1 MGKMKKNKFVL
12 TSKIKDELID
22 ATVKFLRINDIHEK
36 SIFSNKVNFSASKGG
51 GRIKLTLSE
60 EPYYFDFTRKSNKSD
75 YFMEDTNVIVY
86 NSKYYTED
94 EFEKLK
100 PQVLREF
107 KNIFNVHV
115 KVFYNLNKSYEILN
129 PDNFYLANA
138 SINGDRIKF
147 TASFKKGLLGNFT
160 SGKLKVKALQSY
172 KTNFP
177 PLRFDINRKKLLD
190 CADASKTVRD
200 IVKKRNSSQ
209 DYVIIDFK
217 SKMITLSNSSLRW
230 ALLNKKSKKCNLE
243 DLFPQSDVVKMRIAE
258 QVFDELKAF
267 DENDKQIKI
276 VCNIDSVSAM
286 DCNIKLTFSHSSKYL
301 DRKVS
306 INTHYEI
313 SNKNISKN
321 GKTVFDEAIKKIK
334 ERLKERK
341 KEIDQEVLEEKLELK
356 RQVDNL
362 PNLFKETDYFKDNE
376 ILARAIILFINVNKT
391 CSESALFQFLRGR
404 KMSEVYHLSE
414 GYGAFRKLKESDVT
428 NIINILQDYNILT
441 SFYKR
446 RLDYADYTAYKLN
459 EDIKDEIIE
468 LIRLP
473 RITNVKKTN
482 KIFYVKKC
490 NTLKSFDNTNIDIL
504 KDILNDECLTIY
516 LKDHLRKLVSDSDDN
531 IKKYVQVLSHLEEN
545 KKIKGALE
553 YIIENN

>member
-1 MGKMKKNKFVL
+1 MSKRKKEKFVL
-12 TSKIKDELID
+12 TDEIKNELIN
-22 ATVKFLRINDIHEK
+22 TTTKFLRINDPHDK
-36 SIFSNKVNFSASKGG
+36 RVFSNKAIFFASKGG
-51 GRIKLTLSE
+51 GRIKLTLSG

-75 YFMEDTNVIVY
+75 YLMEDTNVIVY

-100 PQVLREF
+100 PQILEEF
-107 KNIFNVHV
+107 KDIFNIHV
-115 KVFYNLNKSYEILN
+115 KVFFNLNRNYEILN
-129 PDNFYLANA
+129 PDNFYLENV
-138 SINGDRIKF
+138 SIDCDRIKF
-147 TASFKKGLLGNFT
+147 TASFKEGLLGSFT
-160 SGKLKVKALQSY
+160 SGKLRVKDLQSY

-177 PLRFDINRKKLLD
+177 PLRFDINRKKLLA
-190 CADASKTVRD
+190 CANTSKTVKT

-209 DYVIIDFK
+209 DYVLIDFK

-321 GKTVFDEAIKKIK
+321 GKTVFDEAVKKIK

-356 RQVDNL
+356 KQVDNL
-362 PNLFKETDYFKDNE
+362 PNLFKETHYFKDNE

-404 KMSEVYHLSE
+404 KMSKAYYLSE

-428 NIINILQDYNILT
+428 NIINILQDYNILK

-482 KIFYVKKC
+482 KIYYVKKC
-490 NTLKSFDNTNIDIL
+490 NILKSFDDTNIDIL
-504 KDILNDECLTIY
+504 KDILNDECLTVY
-516 LKDHLRKLVSDSDDN
+516 LKDQLRKLVSDSDDN
-531 IKKYVQVLSHLEEN
+531 IKKYVQVLGQLEEN